1 MILSYLRTIV
11 LYLVL
16 ILAVRVM
23 GKRQIGEM
31 EPAEFVVTML
41 VANLAAIPMQDGGIP
56 LLTGLIPILTV
67 LGVELVLSAGAVLSI
82 RVRRILC
89 GKPVILME
97 NGNFL
102 PENLKSTRIT
112 LDELTGLL
120 RQKNILDPRTVQ
132 YAILETNGE
141 LSVFP
146 FPANAPA
153 SAKDA
158 GVQAKAQYLPVTI
171 TDFMATCLYTGIA
184 TDTGCF
190 QYDNVSAETHRTVA
204 ALMDLC
210 PDVRYSQINRRMF
223 AVKSFGRLQLE
234 QLLIDHMEQYL
245 GGKCILICVTQ
256 EFLRK
261 FQVDEAELE
270 GIAGLPLQVEGAE
283 VGITMK
289 EKESGKFRVSMRS
302 ADRVNVSAICQ
313 TLGGGGHV
321 KAAGCLVTGTAAEAR
336 QKLLKAV
343 SEGLEQV

>member
-1 MILSYLRTIV
+1 MQVQQWNLKETAQWLKQCEAAYILIHQSPDGDCVGAGYA
-11 LYLVL
+11 
-16 ILAVRVM
+16 LAEMLHQM
-23 GKRQIGEM
+23 GKRASVHCNDPIPKRYQFMLPQAQEPEESFAPKCIIAVDVADPKLLGSRIQAQFGEK
-31 EPAEFVVTML
+31 VDL
-41 VANLAAIPMQDGGIP
+41 CIDHHISNVAYSQYR
-56 LLTGLIPILTV
+56 LLN
-67 LGVELVLSAGAVLSI
+67 GA
-82 RVRRILC
+82 
-89 GKPVILME
+89 
-97 NGNFL
+97 
-102 PENLKSTRIT
+102 
-112 LDELTGLL
+112 
-120 RQKNILDPRTVQ
+120 
-132 YAILETNGE
+132 
-141 LSVFP
+141 
-146 FPANAPA
+146 A
-153 SAKDA
+153 SATCEILYA
-158 GVQAKAQYLPVTI
+158 LAQYLPVTI

-283 VGITMK
+283 VGITAK
-289 EKESGKFRVSMRS
+289 VLTFD